1 MTEPDSYPSHDTWG
15 IPIKLPEPGQKTS
28 VVAYLRSRFI
38 TGALVAFP
46 LAVTIF
52 FGRFLFG
59 LLDRWSYPISQKL
72 VGYAIPGAGAL
83 LAVILIFGLG
93 MLAHNMIGRR
103 ILRFGERLISRVP
116 VLRPVYMGAREVT
129 KVLGTDRTKN
139 FRRVVVIPFPNRDI
153 LSIAFLTNEF
163 ELDGPRGREPWAS
176 VFMPTTP
183 NPTTGFYLLIPA
195 ELVRD
200 SGLSVEEAVKM
211 VISGGLLAPDPG
223 RIFASLPPPME
234 DVR

>member
-1 MTEPDSYPSHDTWG
+1 MTDPNPTSRDTWG
-15 IPIKLPEPGQKTS
+15 IPVRHPEPGQKAS
-28 VVAYLRSRFI
+28 FIAYMRSRFI

-59 LLDRWSYPISQKL
+59 LLDRWSYPISQRL
-72 VGYAIPGAGAL
+72 VGYPIPGAGAL
-83 LAVILIFGLG
+83 LAILLIFALG

-129 KVLGTDRTKN
+129 RVLGTDRTKD
-139 FRRVVVIPFPNRDI
+139 FRRVVVVPFPTREI

-163 ELDGPRGREPWAS
+163 ELDGPRGRERWAS

-183 NPTTGFYLLIPA
+183 NPTTGFYMLVPA
-195 ELVRD
+195 ELIKD
-200 SGLSVEEAVKM
+200 SSLTVEEAVKM
-211 VISGGLLAPDPG
+211 VISGGLLSPDPT
-223 RIFASLPPPME
+223 RIFAPPPAPID
-234 DVR
+234 DVL